1 MTPFESTARAS
12 TPSRHSPAAG
22 VTHVRH
28 RHTTHFT
35 VIGNHL
41 AQHPTLSSTAIGIA
55 VRIQSLPDGTRVGI
69 RALAERLPESEYKI
83 AAALKELEAAGY
95 LRRSRERTAGQRI
108 VTRTTYYECPDTERR
123 PERPA
128 RPARPTRPGH
138 RTQPTHSTHPQPVDN
153 PAPPTHPPAAP
164 PTPTPSP
171 PESPPASPPPPS
183 RERTPAADLLAGLRR
198 SDARLALSVR
208 EITQLTPAVET
219 WLARGVPA
227 EQVSR
232 TLTATLPGG
241 IIVRASALLAHRL
254 TEWLPPVLPSAPPA
268 KAAAPPPA
276 PFQECP
282 HCERVFRSP
291 SPGRCRDCRP
301 PAGTEGRGGT
311 DPGCT

>member
-1 MTPFESTARAS
+1 MTPVKSTARAS
-12 TPSRHSPAAG
+12 TPSQHPPPSG
-22 VTHVRH
+22 VTHIRH

-35 VIGNHL
+35 VVGNHL

-55 VRIQSLPDGTRVGI
+55 VRIQSLPDGAKVGI
-69 RALAERLPESEYKI
+69 KALAERLPESEYKI
-83 AAALKELEAAGY
+83 AAALKELKAAGY

-108 VTRTTYYECPDTERR
+108 VTRTTYYECPDAER
-123 PERPA
+123 RPA
-128 RPARPTRPGH
+128 RPARPDR
-138 RTQPTHSTHPQPVDN
+138 RTHHIHPAHPQPVDSSS
-153 PAPPTHPPAAP
+153 PPPRPPAAP
-164 PTPTPSP
+164 PTPTTSP
-171 PESPPASPPPPS
+171 PVSPLPPS
-183 RERTPAADLLAGLRR
+183 RERTPAAALLAGLRR
-198 SDARLALSVR
+198 TDARLALSVR

-254 TEWLPPVLPSAPPA
+254 AEWLPPVLPAEPRA

-282 HCERVFRSP
+282 DCERAFRSP
-291 SPGRCRDCRP
+291 SPGRCRDCRT
-301 PAGTEGRGGT
+301 PAGTETRGEG
-311 DPGCT
+311 